1 MFSILQI
8 ENMQQHIDSLIEKY
22 SQINENSLMQKIKD
36 LPEQQQEVV
45 KTILKYGKLDNKH
58 GMRYSREWILE
69 CILLRIKSRK
79 AYIHLKN
86 HQILPLPALTTLRRY
101 MKNMKPQYGFDPQV
115 FSMLKKKSA
124 SMKSEEKRGNNIE
137 INYKLSY
144 KCCMLNIIFK
154 NFYSG
159 VLVIDEMQ
167 ISKSVSFDSDNLSI
181 LGFTDLGEHT
191 PEHQKMEQAD
201 HALVFLY
208 QPFQGKWIQNVAAFL
223 SKGAANGQVLSH
235 LVTECIILLEK
246 NGFQVDVITT
256 DGAQWNRGM
265 WKNFGLKELDTSC
278 IHVSSVDEAAD
289 QEPNQ
294 TRRLWFCSDFSHL
307 IKNFRNFMMGK
318 EEIMVRIILK
328 IF

>member
-1 MFSILQI
+1 MKKI
-8 ENMQQHIDSLIEKY
+8 ENMQQHIDSLIKKY
-22 SQINENSLMQKIKD
+22 SQINEDSMMQKIKD
-36 LPEQQQEVV
+36 LPEQQQKVV

-124 SMKSEEKRGNNIE
+124 SIKSEEKR
-137 INYKLSY
+137 
-144 KCCMLNIIFK
+144 
-154 NFYSG
+154 G
-159 VLVIDEMQ
+159 VLVIDEMK

-181 LGFTDLGEHT
+181 LGFTDLREHT
-191 PEHQKMEQAD
+191 LEHQKMEQAD

-235 LVTECIILLEK
+235 LVTECIILLEDD
-246 NGFQVDVITT
+246 GFQADVVTT
-256 DGAQWNRGM
+256 DGAQWNRTM

-294 TRRLWFCSDFSHL
+294 TRRFWFCYDFSHL
-307 IKNFRNFMMGK
+307 IKNFMH
-318 EEIMVRIILK
+318 L
-328 IF
+328 